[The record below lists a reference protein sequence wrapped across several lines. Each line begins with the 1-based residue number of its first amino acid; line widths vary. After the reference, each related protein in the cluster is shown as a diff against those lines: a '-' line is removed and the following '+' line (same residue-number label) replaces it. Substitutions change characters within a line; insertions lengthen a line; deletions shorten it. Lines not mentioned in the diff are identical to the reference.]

1 MTLDAQTVILGL
13 LGIVCSLLAY
23 WATRL
28 EGRVDEL
35 KESQC
40 RIVEEMTRTMCR
52 ARIAGSETDRSLRG
66 LNVWTVNLIE
76 SPTPYVQ
83 GGIMATKQDL
93 QIVKTLARIEKKVDA
108 LREEQEAAN
117 RKTILKGAFSG
128 GLSGVLVSA
137 AVSYAQLLLGV
148 K

>member
-1 MTLDAQTVILGL
+1 
-13 LGIVCSLLAY
+13 
-23 WATRL
+23 
-28 EGRVDEL
+28 
-35 KESQC
+35 
-40 RIVEEMTRTMCR
+40 
-52 ARIAGSETDRSLRG
+52 
-66 LNVWTVNLIE
+66 
-76 SPTPYVQ
+76 
-83 GGIMATKQDL
+83 MATKQDL